1 MKKKIS
7 LVALFFFFSLL
18 LFCHSSLAFES
29 DELLVDD
36 EEFGLE
42 GGSNPRTKPRE
53 PAPTR
58 SATTTTRRKVSDQ
71 DSDSKVQFSLEHAF
85 GDSDFVPAGTFSARL
100 KTSSHGGQVCRSFPI
115 PFPILYSVV
124 LPGLHEMKTEL
135 EDKI

>member
-1 MKKKIS
+1 MKKK
-7 LVALFFFFSLL
+7 LPLFALFLFFFSLL

-42 GGSNPRTKPRE
+42 GGSKPQIKPRE

-58 SATTTTRRKVSDQ
+58 STTTTTRRKVSDQ
-71 DSDSKVQFSLEHAF
+71 DSDSKIQFSLEHAF

-100 KTSSHGGQVCRSFPI
+100 KTSSHGGQVCRSFLFLL
-115 PFPILYSVV
+115 PFLYSIVF
-124 LPGLHEMKTEL
+124 TRRA
-135 EDKI
+135 

>member
-1 MKKKIS
+1 MKKKRP
-7 LVALFFFFSLL
+7 LFALFLFFFSLL

-42 GGSNPRTKPRE
+42 GGSKPQIKPHD

-58 SATTTTRRKVSDQ
+58 STTTTTRRKVSDQ
-71 DSDSKVQFSLEHAF
+71 DSDSKIQFSLEHAF

-100 KTSSHGGQVCRSFPI
+100 KTSSHGGQVCR
-115 PFPILYSVV
+115 PFLFLLPFLYSIAF
-124 LPGLHEMKTEL
+124 TRRA
-135 EDKI
+135 